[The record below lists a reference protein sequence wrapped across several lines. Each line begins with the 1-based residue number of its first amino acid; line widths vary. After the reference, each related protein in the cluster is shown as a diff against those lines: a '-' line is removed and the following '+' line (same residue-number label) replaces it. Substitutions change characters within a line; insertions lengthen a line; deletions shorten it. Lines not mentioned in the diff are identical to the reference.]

1 MIVTGLPRDELEPNV
16 LCDEIV
22 LILSQSELHLQS
34 PFLLVEV
41 EHLLHCPQGEP
52 VLLMIFFREI
62 LENTKD
68 ML

>member
-1 MIVTGLPRDELEPNV
+1 MIVAGLSRDELKPDV
-16 LCDEIV
+16 LCNEIV
-22 LILSQSELHLQS
+22 LIFSQSELHLQT

-52 VLLMIFFREI
+52 VLLMIFFRKI